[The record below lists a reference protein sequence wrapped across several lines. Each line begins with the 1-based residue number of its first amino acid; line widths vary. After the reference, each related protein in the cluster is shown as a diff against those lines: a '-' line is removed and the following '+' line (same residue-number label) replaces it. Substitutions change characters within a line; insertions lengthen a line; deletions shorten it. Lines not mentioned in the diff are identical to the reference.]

1 MPGVARW
8 DCVALDCPDAD
19 ALAAFY
25 GAIIGETPRRLHP
38 DWVEIGPPDRP
49 HIACQQIDDYVRP
62 TWPGGLVPQQLH
74 LDFNVRDLDAAQA
87 AVIQLGASLAE
98 QQPHP
103 DEFRVMLDPVGHPF
117 CLVLEARPST

>member
-1 MPGVARW
+1 MPGIARW

-25 GAIIGETPRRLHP
+25 GAIVGETPRRLYP

-49 HIACQQIDDYVRP
+49 HLACQQIEDYVAP
-62 TWPGGLVPQQLH
+62 TWPGGERPQQLH
-74 LDFNVRDLDAAQA
+74 LDFHVDDLERAQA
-87 AVIQLGASLAE
+87 AVISLGATLADV
-98 QQPHP
+98 QPLP

-117 CLVLEARPST
+117 CLVLDTNASH